1 MQSAMDFSGVL
12 RSMAAKA
19 VEQRETLRRSVR
31 DLTLG
36 ALSSRGAT
44 TEQLDKILQAIT
56 TGITD
61 GATAPGVD
69 AAQIFKDA
77 LAGMDDAVKNVVEAN
92 QIAWQRLAGES
103 GASDQ
108 SQFKKAL
115 DEIESMEA
123 QFIKAVQQGAQAAEA
138 QIKAAWGPVLQQF
151 SAAGSQT
158 GAQARMFMETYQR
171 NLSDQL
177 QASSETAF
185 KAAQTL
191 TQNYTAVVS
200 GVLMAMAEAYQE
212 KGKTRR

>member
-19 VEQRETLRRSVR
+19 VEQQETLRRSVR
-31 DLTLG
+31 DMTLG

-69 AAQIFKDA
+69 ATQIFKDA

-108 SQFKKAL
+108 SQFK
-115 DEIESMEA
+115 
-123 QFIKAVQQGAQAAEA
+123 
-138 QIKAAWGPVLQQF
+138 
-151 SAAGSQT
+151 
-158 GAQARMFMETYQR
+158 
-171 NLSDQL
+171 
-177 QASSETAF
+177 
-185 KAAQTL
+185 
-191 TQNYTAVVS
+191 
-200 GVLMAMAEAYQE
+200 
-212 KGKTRR
+212 